1 MTNAQEIKSR
11 LISLVLTLCV
21 LVLALFVFPTS
32 KAWFTQNKSTEVEGI
47 GVTVELPDAV
57 ESAFYYRGTGMGV
70 TIDNAG
76 GKHNQYH
83 FSYNPEVLS
92 TQTTVTGTDAEGNP
106 IYAPERDSFLKP
118 VPLLAY
124 SDLAGECQLLIE
136 IHLPEAGTYT
146 LFTDTETTSYLGD
159 TIKEKSDV
167 LDRMIAAGMPA
178 SAEDENAVKITTTNL
193 PMSSIVHF
201 AILTSEGVVDDSE
214 NSRFIADGDA
224 IKENAMRYITVT
236 EQDGATTTDFF
247 TPEQATITVTEDDLH
262 VFIFIDYYLPAV
274 EHINAL
280 VTDYVAKCEAYA
292 KLKSEVYDDIV
303 IGESTMK
310 FIPDFKLRVLK
321 EKGEAQ

>member
-1 MTNAQEIKSR
+1 
-11 LISLVLTLCV
+11 
-21 LVLALFVFPTS
+21 
-32 KAWFTQNKSTEVEGI
+32 
-47 GVTVELPDAV
+47 
-57 ESAFYYRGTGMGV
+57 MGV

-92 TQTTVTGTDAEGNP
+92 TQTVVAGTDAEGNP

-224 IKENAMRYITVT
+224 IKENAMRYITV
-236 EQDGATTTDFF
+236 EDQNGVTTSTFSL
-247 TPEQATITVTEDDLH
+247 PEQKTITVTEDDLH

-292 KLKSEVYDDIV
+292 KLKGEVYDDIV